1 MSGAAQCSACGEG
14 CSVRGGLGNS
24 AQLYAMHARQR
35 VHLLAMPALLH
46 WLAMPELLHLLAPQ
60 IEKPATNGGKDQ

>member
-35 VHLLAMPALLH
+35 VHLHAMPA
-46 WLAMPELLHLLAPQ
+46 LLHLLAPQ